1 MTLPS
6 SKQSSTVGE
15 LLGRRL
21 REVNRSAEQL
31 AEVAQVPPEYIDDL
45 ISGSRRAPLPA
56 RTDIYEKM
64 TSFLRLG
71 RNDLISCARSERA
84 SAAMPAGVGPEA
96 GVRRLLLDLCEPATA
111 KVLERRQGRRSKD
124 DLVDFIQRL
133 LDITQGAVRRLL
145 DDQFSLRLAAV
156 QRGISYEALRLSV
169 LEFLDA
175 TPETL
180 TIDDVT
186 KFVQPRI
193 ARWDVDLE
201 TRVLRVA
208 LRTQEPRDRGRR
220 GLGETRPA
228 GVPDVEGEG

>member
-1 MTLPS
+1 MTLPA

-21 REVNRSAEQL
+21 KEVNRSAQQL
-31 AEVAQVPPEYIDDL
+31 AEVAQVPATYIDDL

-71 RNDLISCARSERA
+71 RNDLVSCARSERA
-84 SAAMPAGVGPEA
+84 SVVMPGVGPDA
-96 GVRRLLLDLCEPATA
+96 AVRRLLLDLCEPATA
-111 KVLERRQGRRSKD
+111 KILEKRQGKRGKD

-145 DDQFSLRLAAV
+145 DDQVSLRLGAT

-175 TPETL
+175 TPDTL
-180 TIDDVT
+180 TPEDVAQ
-186 KFVQPRI
+186 FVQPRI

-201 TRVLRVA
+201 TKVLRVA
-208 LRTQEPRDRGRR
+208 LRGQEPRDRGRR
-220 GLGETRPA
+220 GLGEARPA
-228 GVPDVEGEG
+228 ITPDAEGDG

>member
-1 MTLPS
+1 MTLPA

-15 LLGRRL
+15 LVGRRL

-31 AEVAQVPPEYIDDL
+31 AEVVQVPATYIDDL

-71 RNDLISCARSERA
+71 RNDLVSCARSERA
-84 SAAMPAGVGPEA
+84 SAATSAPVGPDA
-96 GVRRLLLDLCEPATA
+96 GVRRMLLDLCEPETA
-111 KVLERRQGRRSKD
+111 KVLEKSKGKRGKD

-145 DDQFSLRLAAV
+145 DDQVSLRLAAG
-156 QRGISYEALRLSV
+156 QRGLTYPALRLSV

-180 TIDDVT
+180 TVADVT
-186 KFVQPRI
+186 QFVQPRI

-201 TRVLRVA
+201 TKVLRVA
-208 LRTQEPRDRGRR
+208 LRGQEPRDRGRR
-220 GLGETRPA
+220 GLGEARPA
-228 GVPDVEGEG
+228 ITPDTDGDG

>member
-1 MTLPS
+1 MTLPA

-21 REVNRSAEQL
+21 KEVNRSAQQL
-31 AEVAQVPPEYIDDL
+31 AEVAQVPATYIDDL

-71 RNDLISCARSERA
+71 RNDLVSCARSERA
-84 SAAMPAGVGPEA
+84 SVAVSAGVGPEA
-96 GVRRLLLDLCEPATA
+96 AVRRLLLDLCEPATA
-111 KVLERRQGRRSKD
+111 KVLEKRQAKRGKD

-145 DDQFSLRLAAV
+145 DDQVSLRLAAG
-156 QRGISYEALRLSV
+156 QRGISYEVLRLSV

-175 TPETL
+175 TPDTL
-180 TIDDVT
+180 TTDDVVQ
-186 KFVQPRI
+186 FVQPRI

-201 TRVLRVA
+201 TKVLRVA
-208 LRTQEPRDRGRR
+208 LRGQEPRDRGRR
-220 GLGETRPA
+220 GLGEARPA
-228 GVPDVEGEG
+228 ITPDTDGEG

>member
-1 MTLPS
+1 MTLPA

-15 LLGRRL
+15 LVGRRL

-31 AEVAQVPPEYIDDL
+31 AEVVQVPATYIDDL

-71 RNDLISCARSERA
+71 RNDLVSCARSERA
-84 SAAMPAGVGPEA
+84 STASSTAGPDA
-96 GVRRLLLDLCEPATA
+96 GVRRLLLDLCEPETA
-111 KVLERRQGRRSKD
+111 RVLERRKSTRGSA
-124 DLVDFIQRL
+124 DLVDFLQRL

-145 DDQFSLRLAAV
+145 DDQVSLRLAAG
-156 QRGISYEALRLSV
+156 QRGISYAALRLNM

-175 TPETL
+175 TPDTL
-180 TIDDVT
+180 TTDDVT
-186 KFVQPRI
+186 RFVQPRI
-193 ARWDVDLE
+193 ARWDVDLD

-208 LRTQEPRDRGRR
+208 LRGQEPRDRGRR
-220 GLGETRPA
+220 VPGEVRRA
-228 GVPDVEGEG
+228 VGSDLEGDG

>member
-1 MTLPS
+1 MTLPA

-31 AEVAQVPPEYIDDL
+31 AEVAQVPATYIDDL

-71 RNDLISCARSERA
+71 RNDLVSCARSERA
-84 SAAMPAGVGPEA
+84 SAAAQAPVGPDA
-96 GVRRLLLDLCEPATA
+96 SVRRLLLELCEPETA
-111 KVLERRQGRRSKD
+111 KVLEKQRGKRGKE

-133 LDITQGAVRRLL
+133 LDITQGAVRRQL
-145 DDQFSLRLAAV
+145 DDQVSLRLAAGE
-156 QRGISYEALRLSV
+156 RGVSYADLRLSV

-175 TPETL
+175 TPDTL
-180 TIDDVT
+180 TTDDVAR
-186 KFVQPRI
+186 FVHPRI
-193 ARWDVDLE
+193 AKWDVDLE

-208 LRTQEPRDRGRR
+208 LRGQEPRDRGRR
-220 GLGETRPA
+220 GLGESRPA
-228 GVPDVEGEG
+228 ITPDAEGDG

>member
-1 MTLPS
+1 MALPL

-15 LLGRRL
+15 LVGRRL

-31 AEVAQVPPEYIDDL
+31 AEVVQVPATYIDDL

-64 TSFLRLG
+64 TAFLRLG
-71 RNDLISCARSERA
+71 RNDLVSCARSERA
-84 SAAMPAGVGPEA
+84 AASPNALGPEA
-96 GVRRLLLDLCEPATA
+96 GVRRLLLDLCEPETA
-111 KVLERRQGRRSKD
+111 RALERRRSPRGSA

-145 DDQFSLRLAAV
+145 DDQVSLRLAAG
-156 QRGISYEALRLSV
+156 QRGITYAALRMSV

-175 TPETL
+175 TPDTL
-180 TIDDVT
+180 TTDDVT
-186 KFVQPRI
+186 RFVQPRI
-193 ARWDVDLE
+193 ARWDVDLD

-208 LRTQEPRDRGRR
+208 LRGQEPRDRGRR

-228 GVPDVEGEG
+228 ITPDVEGEG

>member
-1 MTLPS
+1 MALPL

-31 AEVAQVPPEYIDDL
+31 AEVAQVPATYIDDL

-71 RNDLISCARSERA
+71 RNDLVSCARSERA
-84 SAAMPAGVGPEA
+84 SAASATALGPEA
-96 GVRRLLLDLCEPATA
+96 GVRRLLLDLCEPQTA
-111 KVLERRQGRRSKD
+111 RVLERRRSLRGSA

-145 DDQFSLRLAAV
+145 DDQVSLRLAAG
-156 QRGISYEALRLSV
+156 QRGITYAALRLSV

-175 TPETL
+175 TPDTL
-180 TIDDVT
+180 TTDDVT
-186 KFVQPRI
+186 RFVQPRI
-193 ARWDVDLE
+193 ARWDVDLD

-208 LRTQEPRDRGRR
+208 LRGQEPRERTRR
-220 GLGETRPA
+220 VAGEVRPA
-228 GVPDVEGEG
+228 VSSDLEGEG

>member
-1 MTLPS
+1 MTLPA

-21 REVNRSAEQL
+21 KEVNRSAQQL
-31 AEVAQVPPEYIDDL
+31 AEVAQVPATYIDDL

-71 RNDLISCARSERA
+71 RNDLVSCARSERA
-84 SAAMPAGVGPEA
+84 SIAMPAGVGPDA
-96 GVRRLLLDLCEPATA
+96 AVRRMLLDLCEPATA
-111 KVLERRQGRRSKD
+111 KVIKQRLRKREQGR
-124 DLVDFIQRL
+124 LVDFIQRL
-133 LDITQGAVRRLL
+133 LRHHRRGWGRPL
-145 DDQFSLRLAAV
+145 DDQVSLRLAAG
-156 QRGISYEALRLSV
+156 QRGISYEVLRLSV

-180 TIDDVT
+180 TTADVT
-186 KFVQPRI
+186 QFVQPRI

-201 TRVLRVA
+201 TKVLRVA
-208 LRTQEPRDRGRR
+208 LRGQEPRDRGRR
-220 GLGETRPA
+220 GLGEARPTIT
-228 GVPDVEGEG
+228 PDVEGDG